1 MVGMVGGCVVIV
13 VVLGRVDFWLWC
25 RMLVVWF
32 WLGLLSVLWVV
43 RVRLLVLV

>member
-1 MVGMVGGCVVIV
+1 MVGGGMGLGGV
-13 VVLGRVDFWLWC
+13 GRVDFWLWC